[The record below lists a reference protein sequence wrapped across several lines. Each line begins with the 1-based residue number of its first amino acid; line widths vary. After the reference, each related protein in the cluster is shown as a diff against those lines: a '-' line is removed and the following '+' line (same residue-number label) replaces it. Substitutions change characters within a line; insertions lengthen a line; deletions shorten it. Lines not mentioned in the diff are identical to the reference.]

1 MKRKI
6 LVVALGG
13 TIGSTVNGCI
23 SLDGNNLRILQY
35 YDRDGVQFEG
45 VSPFAVLSENMCV
58 DLWRQLF
65 AFLSSVDYDRYDG
78 VIILHG
84 SDTLAYTAAMVGNA
98 FSDRRIV
105 LVAADKPLEC
115 PDSNGVA
122 NFALAVE
129 HILGGKTGVFASY
142 NRMMDSL
149 CITSAGMDDDF
160 LSVDGTL
167 PPLGSRTISDR
178 RILVIQPYVNMDFD
192 CYNTDN
198 IDAVL
203 IGMYHSAT
211 VPQNAV
217 SFSRRMRARRIP
229 CYFVTHRQ
237 SADYETAQDID
248 NIIFSC
254 TMENAYARLLL
265 TK

>member
-35 YDRDGVQFEG
+35 YDNDSVQFKG
-45 VSPFAVLSENMCV
+45 VSPFAVLSENMSIA
-58 DLWRQLF
+58 LWRQLF
-65 AFLSSVDYDRYDG
+65 TFLSSVDYDQYDG

-98 FSDRRIV
+98 FSDKRIV
-105 LVAADKPLEC
+105 LVAADRPPEC
-115 PDSNGVA
+115 PDSNGVG
-122 NFALAVE
+122 NFAMAVE
-129 HILGGKTGVFASY
+129 HILSGKTGVFVAY
-142 NRMMDSL
+142 NRITDAL
-149 CITSAGMDDDF
+149 CITSAGIDDDF
-160 LSVDGTL
+160 LSIDGTL
-167 PPLGSRTISDR
+167 PPLVSRTISDR
-178 RILVIQPYVNMDFD
+178 RVIVIQPYVNIDFD

-211 VPQNAV
+211 VPQSAV
-217 SFSRRMRARRIP
+217 SFSRRMRARNIP

-237 SADYETAQDID
+237 SADYETAEDID

-254 TMENAYARLLL
+254 TMENAYARMLL